1 MNSELKKIKFN
12 PEHFKEIEEY
22 FAANSNDREF
32 LICPVNGSTEKDQ
45 EFVDYYINE
54 KKKQG
59 ILVYYPRLH
68 TYQDDPIGLT
78 IVNTNKQALK
88 NAGKVTMYV
97 SHASIGSIAD
107 LGEATFFEKEF
118 EIINPG
124 DLKNQKPHPFS
135 GLKTIHHPLHVFAYE
150 YLNSSELENYEGY
163 FMNNLIRE
171 FSDAKQFEIKWNNQK
186 ADIYELGIMLAS
198 EKPIFLKNRNE
209 LKQTSK
215 KSFVNVLLK
224 LDDIYRSAT

>member
-12 PEHFKEIEEY
+12 PEHFKEVKKY
-22 FAANSNDREF
+22 FAADANEREF
-32 LICPVNGSTEKDQ
+32 LISPVNGSTEEDQ
-45 EFVDYYINE
+45 EFIADYINE

-59 ILVYYPRLH
+59 IKVYYPRLH

-78 IVNTNKQALK
+78 IVNTNKKALK
-88 NAGKVTMYV
+88 EAGKVTICV
-97 SHASIGSIAD
+97 SHTSIGSIAY

-124 DLKNQKPHPFS
+124 DIKNREPHHFS
-135 GLKTIHHPLHVFAYE
+135 RLKTIHHPLHVFAYE
-150 YLNSSELENYEGY
+150 YLDNSEPGNYENY
-163 FMNNLIRE
+163 FMSHLIRE
-171 FSDAKQFEIKWNNQK
+171 FSDAKQFEIKWDNQK

-209 LKQTSK
+209 LKQTDK